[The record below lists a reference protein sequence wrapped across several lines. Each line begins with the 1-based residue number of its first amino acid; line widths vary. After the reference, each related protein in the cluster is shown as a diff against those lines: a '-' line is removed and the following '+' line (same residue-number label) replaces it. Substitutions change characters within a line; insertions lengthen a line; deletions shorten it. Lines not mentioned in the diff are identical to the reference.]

1 MDLTVDLGLG
11 GELVG
16 TASDVTSHPGISD
29 VPVVARRLDDGD
41 TAVRGEA
48 PLLDG
53 VAPHEHVARIVI
65 DRAALA
71 EARPDVIFTEEVCP
85 VCLGA
90 YAPLAEGAA
99 VAAGAAGG
107 RRVRVV
113 SLAPRRLDDV
123 LAQIVPVA
131 TLLGHPER
139 GQTLLKVRG
148 ARLLALGMHVAR
160 YLVRSDGARPRVA
173 FLERAEPLRALGR
186 WVPDMID
193 AAGGI
198 PSLVRPGDD
207 TATVAPSAVLDARPE
222 VLLLGTGGGEP
233 G

>member
-85 VCLGA
+85 VCLEA

-99 VAAGAAGG
+99 VADGAAGG

-139 GQTLLKVRG
+139 GQ
-148 ARLLALGMHVAR
+148 M
-160 YLVRSDGARPRVA
+160 
-173 FLERAEPLRALGR
+173 
-186 WVPDMID
+186 
-193 AAGGI
+193 
-198 PSLVRPGDD
+198 
-207 TATVAPSAVLDARPE
+207 
-222 VLLLGTGGGEP
+222 
-233 G
+233 